1 MIKKSLIL
9 LLVPITLYAGGV
21 RKEYSFLTPL
31 IHNGTVY
38 VANGNQEVGA
48 HSITYRTDNL
58 SNSIYCLRMIVKNKV
73 VKRFIIAK

>member
-1 MIKKSLIL
+1 MNKSLIL
-9 LLVPITLYAGGV
+9 LLVPLTLLVGGV

-48 HSITYRTDNL
+48 HSIAYRTDNISNGTYYL
-58 SNSIYCLRMIVKNKV
+58 SMIVNNNKA
-73 VKRFIIAK
+73 VKKFDLAN